1 MDGTWRS
8 WDDDDPSEDRDDHD
22 DLAALDFSAG
32 HEQAPDVVGEDPG
45 APAVTSEE
53 DPDDVAPP
61 LFTVT
66 NPPGT
71 VAVTAYLNGCVQ
83 RVDLAPNVTDMTER
97 ELAEEIQVIAELARL
112 KARSVMHA
120 FLVEGMR
127 RMGYDTAGLSA
138 GLTTDLDMPTR
149 EQAAEVTAQVFATRY
164 AGDQD

>member
-1 MDGTWRS
+1 MGDIWHP
-8 WDDDDPSEDRDDHD
+8 WDDEDPGEHSDDHD
-22 DLAALDFSAG
+22 DLAALDFSVGHPAG
-32 HEQAPDVVGEDPG
+32 VGDDSD
-45 APAVTSEE
+45 APAVPS
-53 DPDDVAPP
+53 DDLNDVAPP

-83 RVDLAPNVTDMTER
+83 RVDLAPNVSDMTER
-97 ELAEEIQVIAELARL
+97 QLAEEIQVIADLARR

-138 GLTTDLDMPTR
+138 GLTRDMDMPTP
-149 EQAAEVTAQVFATRY
+149 EQAAEVTAHVFATRY
-164 AGDQD
+164 GVDEE

>member
-1 MDGTWRS
+1 MDGTWRP
-8 WDDDDPSEDRDDHD
+8 WDDDDPVEDGE
-22 DLAALDFSAG
+22 A
-32 HEQAPDVVGEDPG
+32 HEQGR
-45 APAVTSEE
+45 EE
-53 DPDDVAPP
+53 DGDDVAPP

-71 VAVTAYLNGCVQ
+71 VSVTAYLNGCVQ

-149 EQAAEVTAQVFATRY
+149 EQAAEISAQVFATRY
-164 AGDQD
+164 ASDQG